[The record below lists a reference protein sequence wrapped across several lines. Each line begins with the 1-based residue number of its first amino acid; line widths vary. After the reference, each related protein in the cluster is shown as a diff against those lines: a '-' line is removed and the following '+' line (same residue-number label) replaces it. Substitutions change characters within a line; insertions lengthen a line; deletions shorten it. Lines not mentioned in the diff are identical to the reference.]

1 VSGANAEPGGALSAA
16 RKDRD
21 AAVGGR
27 RSRLDLC
34 VMRLRGTGRW
44 RPEPTIG
51 RVGARAGGK
60 VLGSYFKM
68 LIARA
73 ITSAPMPRDTIA
85 SIIISSL
92 AHRLIAET
100 SVGPNAV
107 AVQKASD
114 R

>member
-1 VSGANAEPGGALSAA
+1 MWGAKVA
-16 RKDRD
+16 RKNHDDPQLGQRQKIARSLSSGCIGSQ
-21 AAVGGR
+21 AAIRVVH
-27 RSRLDLC
+27 SRAI
-34 VMRLRGTGRW
+34 
-44 RPEPTIG
+44 IG
-51 RVGARAGGK
+51 SRAGIP
-60 VLGSYFKM
+60 GSYFKM

-73 ITSAPMPRDTIA
+73 TTSAPMPRDTIA

-100 SVGPNAV
+100 SVGLNAV

>member
-1 VSGANAEPGGALSAA
+1 MCRHERTSWAAGWFPG
-16 RKDRD
+16 
-21 AAVGGR
+21 
-27 RSRLDLC
+27 
-34 VMRLRGTGRW
+34 T
-44 RPEPTIG
+44 
-51 RVGARAGGK
+51 
-60 VLGSYFKM
+60 YFKM

-73 ITSAPMPRDTIA
+73 TTSTPMPRDTIA

-100 SVGPNAV
+100 SVGLNAV